1 MISNDLLNIP
11 FDDAEYSV
19 LDVETTGL
27 APRYNGII
35 EIGIVKVKGLK
46 IVDKYCSIV
55 NPGRPIPYYISE
67 FTGITDD
74 DTYNAPLFEDI
85 VDDILKF
92 ISGSVFVAHNLSFD
106 RSFINKEFLM
116 IDRERPDNPQLCTLK
131 LAKQIYPELK
141 SKSLGS
147 LSQHLNVKL
156 LNAHR
161 ALPDAEATAHVLI
174 KMLKEIKKKNEVE
187 TLNDLLSLQVISS
200 QKESKIK
207 ISKHLKEDV
216 LSLPEAPGVYYFIN
230 SKGKVIYIGKAKSL
244 SKRVRS
250 YFLLTAPR
258 KAKKIIKQTRRI
270 KYEITNSELTAL
282 LSEAELIKK
291 INPRHNYQLKHYGN
305 KYFLRINQTHR
316 FPDIG
321 ISNKFDF
328 DGNDYFGLF
337 VTKKKAEIVFELINK
352 AFTLRECSEQEF
364 LKNKRCFLAEIERC
378 LAPCEIIDTESYNEE
393 LNKVYEF
400 LYGKNQELLNR
411 LLNKMKFYS
420 ERQKYEKAGEIKL
433 LIDLIL
439 SQTHKTSILQEPVNS
454 ANVLFQ
460 VSEKFG
466 TDYVLMVE
474 GKIYIKEYKV
484 NKENNFEIAIDDYYA
499 GTLNTKPLPTEED
512 LEKMKIIL
520 NWIVKNR
527 NKVRAFYL
535 KDYQSKED
543 LFNKLSNYK
552 SYFDSYD
559 EPVVETNDID
569 DFNQNLFAESL
580 N

>member
-11 FDDAEYSV
+11 FDEAEYSV

-27 APRYNGII
+27 TPRYNGVI
-35 EIGIVKVKGLK
+35 EIGIVKVRGLK
-46 IVDKYCSIV
+46 IVDKYSSII

-85 VDDILKF
+85 ADDILRF

-116 IDRERPDNPQLCTLK
+116 IEREKPANPQLCTLK
-131 LAKQIYPELK
+131 LAKRIYPELK

-174 KMLKEIKKKNEVE
+174 KMLREIKKKNEVK
-187 TLNDLLSLQVISS
+187 TLDELLSLQVILSK
-200 QKESKIK
+200 KESKIK
-207 ISKHLKEDV
+207 ISKHLKGDV
-216 LSLPEAPGVYYFIN
+216 LSLPEASGVYYFLN

-258 KAKKIIKQTRRI
+258 KAKKIIKQTKRI

-282 LSEAELIKK
+282 LSEAELIKL

-305 KYFLRINQTHR
+305 KYFLRINQTQI
-316 FPDIG
+316 FPDIE

-337 VTKKKAEIVFELINK
+337 VTKKKAEVVFELINK
-352 AFTLRECSEQEF
+352 AFTLRECSKQEF
-364 LKNKRCFLAEIERC
+364 IKSKKCFLAEIERC
-378 LAPCEIIDTESYNEE
+378 LAPCEIKDTGSYNEE
-393 LNKVYEF
+393 LDKVYEF
-400 LYGKNQELLNR
+400 LYGKNQDLLNR

-420 ERQKYEKAGEIKL
+420 ERQKYEKAGEIKV

-439 SQTHKTSILQEPVNS
+439 SQTHKTSILKEPVNS

-466 TDYVLMVE
+466 TDYVLMIE

-484 NKENNFEIAIDDYYA
+484 NKENNFEIAIDDYYS
-499 GTLNTKPLPTEED
+499 GTLNTKPLPSEED

-520 NWIVKNR
+520 NWIIKNR

-535 KDYQSKED
+535 KDYQNKEE
-543 LFNKLSNYK
+543 LFNKLSSYK
-552 SYFDSYD
+552 NDFAFYD
-559 EPVVETNDID
+559 GPVIETSDVD

-580 N
+580 G